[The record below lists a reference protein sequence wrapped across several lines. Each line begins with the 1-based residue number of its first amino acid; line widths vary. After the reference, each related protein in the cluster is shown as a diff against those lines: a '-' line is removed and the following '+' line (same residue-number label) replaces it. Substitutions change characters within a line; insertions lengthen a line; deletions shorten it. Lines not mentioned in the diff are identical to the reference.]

1 MSDTHKGKCFCGAV
15 EIEAQGA
22 PMEMGYCHCQSCR
35 SYSGSPITS
44 FLLWKAEDVRVTKG
58 AEVLGCF
65 MKSAMS
71 DRLFCARCGGHLMT
85 HHPELG
91 VTDVRPPAM
100 PGIDFKPVVH
110 LNYAEAVLPMKD
122 GLPKLRDFPA
132 QAGGSGATIA
142 E

>member
-35 SYSGSPITS
+35 SYSGSPLTS

-65 MKSAMS
+65 MKSMMS